1 MRRTLLLAT
10 SNPGKAAEFQRL
22 LGKGV
27 RILSLRDVDVTM
39 PDETGVTFQENAE
52 LKATSAAA
60 QSGMLTL
67 SDDSGLEVDA
77 LHGNPGV
84 LSARF
89 AGLHATDA
97 ENRAKLLR
105 EMEQVRASD
114 RSARFV
120 CAVSLATPD
129 GKVCTKLGVL
139 EGTIGERE
147 RGTSGFGYD
156 FLFEVPGGQTLAELS
171 SADKNAISH
180 RGQAIQKMRSCIE
193 RKLRNADRSAGADW
207 SGADQS

>member
-39 PDETGVTFQENAE
+39 PAETGVTFQENAE

-105 EMEQVRASD
+105 EMEHVRASD

-156 FLFEVPGGQTLAELS
+156 SLFEIPGGQTLAELS

-193 RKLRNADRSAGADW
+193 RKLRNADHSAGADW
-207 SGADQS
+207 SGADRS